1 MKLQAGDRFERYRV
15 VRKLGE
21 GGMATVYEAENAFGI
36 PVVLKLLNP
45 SLAHD
50 PEIVER
56 FRREGRIQYTL
67 KHPHIVR
74 VTDIIEDRGVPALV
88 IDLLKGEDLEARLA
102 RGEAF
107 DLPEAIELI
116 VKVLGALQAAHEL
129 GFIHRDIKPSN
140 VFLEKTETGS
150 EPRLMDFG
158 IAKIQEATALT
169 RAQEFC
175 GTPAYSS
182 PEQIE
187 STRDVDP
194 RTDVY
199 SVGVLL
205 WQLVTGVAPFA
216 EFDDPIRVM
225 VTVVREGLPKLPPST
240 PLWLRQVVERAT
252 ARKPEQRYPT
262 ARAFAEALMR
272 GATADP
278 GIEKT
283 ALLSRLPSLDD
294 TADLRAGP
302 AAAVPSA
309 RPTMYTPTATADT
322 VPPASVATRA
332 AQPGQTRALGQG
344 EAGRR
349 AQPTRPPDT
358 FVPGSGPDPVRAED
372 HAPAPRPAAQPA
384 APTPSRPEVD
394 TPVSAL
400 QAAEEPQR
408 VPAAPPHLAPQAPSL
423 PRTPG
428 RGRRALTAATT
439 AIAALGLGVAI
450 VVIAWDMFAPPPQVA
465 PGFVRVEPGTY
476 LRGSPDDEPGRGTD
490 EVRQQ
495 VTLTRPLAVQQ
506 HEVTVGEFE
515 ALRFGRSNPFAACG
529 PACPAV
535 NVSWMEAL
543 EYANARSARE
553 GFQPC
558 YRFDGSGPA
567 RTVTWPQGLD
577 CDGYRLPTEA
587 EWEYLARAGSTTSLS
602 NGTLANQ
609 GRVLDETLAQVATYG
624 ANSQAA
630 YGGVD
635 CTRWGEGYDECGP
648 TPVGSRS
655 PNAFQLFD
663 MHGNVAEWVWEAYA
677 PWTASPATDPV
688 GPSDGTN
695 RVVRGGSWMDTAEA
709 CRSAGRE
716 STAPLGRI
724 SVGFRLVRSLRR

>member
-102 RGEAF
+102 RGESF
-107 DLPEAIELI
+107 DLPEAIEL
-116 VKVLGALQAAHEL
+116 VAKVLGALQAAH
-129 GFIHRDIKPSN
+129 
-140 VFLEKTETGS
+140 

-349 AQPTRPPDT
+349 AQPTPARSPAA
-358 FVPGSGPDPVRAED
+358 G
-372 HAPAPRPAAQPA
+372 APAAG
-384 APTPSRPEVD
+384 
-394 TPVSAL
+394 
-400 QAAEEPQR
+400 AEEPQR